1 MTSPTGEPA
10 IRFFGDS
17 KAYWRLLMRG
27 GVLVMVTLGIYR
39 FWLTTD
45 VRRFLWSNTE
55 VAGDG
60 LEYSGTPLEL
70 LIGFLT
76 AIAILVPLYTLF
88 FFAALDLGFIG
99 QMSGVIG
106 FALLFVLGQ
115 YAIYRARRYRLTRT
129 VYRGLRFHQN
139 GSAWGYALR
148 AVLWWSLTLMTLGL
162 AYPFQL
168 AGLERYKMRHTFYG
182 DLGGRFDGSGLSL
195 FLRGLPM
202 WLVVVAPLAVTVG
215 AALETLDWRALA
227 AALASED
234 VQANI
239 EVGNPGLT
247 GVLLFA
253 MIMLAAAAVMA
264 AVLFPAFRALTL
276 RWWSSGLRLGPIE
289 FRSRL
294 RTAQVYRAYLRFL
307 GYAAA
312 FAIALA
318 VLGFAVLLAL
328 GALITDDQTGE
339 IAATVFLLV
348 GYVIAALGLSIIYR
362 ATALL
367 ALWRL
372 GMESLQLSGLSAL
385 DRVRAVGRPSS
396 ALGEGL
402 ADALNVGGI

>member
-168 AGLERYKMRHTFYG
+168 ASLERYKMRHTFYG

>member
-312 FAIALA
+312 FAMALA

>member
-129 VYRGLRFHQN
+129 VYRGLRFSRTARP
-139 GSAWGYALR
+139 GVTRSVR
-148 AVLWWSLTLMTLGL
+148 CC
-162 AYPFQL
+162 
-168 AGLERYKMRHTFYG
+168 
-182 DLGGRFDGSGLSL
+182 GGR
-195 FLRGLPM
+195 
-202 WLVVVAPLAVTVG
+202 
-215 AALETLDWRALA
+215 
-227 AALASED
+227 
-234 VQANI
+234 
-239 EVGNPGLT
+239 
-247 GVLLFA
+247 
-253 MIMLAAAAVMA
+253 
-264 AVLFPAFRALTL
+264 
-276 RWWSSGLRLGPIE
+276 
-289 FRSRL
+289 
-294 RTAQVYRAYLRFL
+294 
-307 GYAAA
+307 
-312 FAIALA
+312 
-318 VLGFAVLLAL
+318 
-328 GALITDDQTGE
+328 
-339 IAATVFLLV
+339 
-348 GYVIAALGLSIIYR
+348 
-362 ATALL
+362 
-367 ALWRL
+367 
-372 GMESLQLSGLSAL
+372 
-385 DRVRAVGRPSS
+385 
-396 ALGEGL
+396 
-402 ADALNVGGI
+402 

>member
-1 MTSPTGEPA
+1 
-10 IRFFGDS
+10 
-17 KAYWRLLMRG
+17 
-27 GVLVMVTLGIYR
+27 
-39 FWLTTD
+39 
-45 VRRFLWSNTE
+45 
-55 VAGDG
+55 
-60 LEYSGTPLEL
+60 
-70 LIGFLT
+70 
-76 AIAILVPLYTLF
+76 
-88 FFAALDLGFIG
+88 
-99 QMSGVIG
+99 
-106 FALLFVLGQ
+106 
-115 YAIYRARRYRLTRT
+115 
-129 VYRGLRFHQN
+129 
-139 GSAWGYALR
+139 
-148 AVLWWSLTLMTLGL
+148 MTLGL

-168 AGLERYKMRHTFYG
+168 ASLERYKMRHTFYG